1 MYHAIL
7 IQERNLSRDESL
19 AVAILA
25 LQAELDKTSICSQRD
40 TSTSRTIESRRPGSL
55 CVSLFFEDEVWSV
68 PSAVGGVIFGDD
80 YLMSTLNA
88 TPSFFDQDAT
98 DGDKLWGQSLCGGFV
113 MSKSMLEL
121 QRMDSEKQREEK
133 VTEHRPPAGKH
144 AVKPVASR
152 ALREQ
157 QQLTPNPRT
166 RKLHGLIGDNCFLSI
181 LLETKAGKLMGDNYF
196 MSILRTESEP
206 NKRSGR
212 DKDRIRI
219 PVQVSLVSES
229 WCSNAEEW
237 AKERRKVTDG
247 IRNRRLGH
255 EQKTV
260 VHKIF
265 SERQDVAEHKDL
277 RRKQMAFSALL
288 KGLRH

>member
-1 MYHAIL
+1 M
-7 IQERNLSRDESL
+7 
-19 AVAILA
+19 AILA

-88 TPSFFDQDAT
+88 APSFFDQDAT
-98 DGDKLWGQSLCGGFV
+98 DGDELWGQSLCGGFV

-133 VTEHRPPAGKH
+133 VTERSQHRPSAGKH

-157 QQLTPNPRT
+157 QLTPNPRT
-166 RKLHGLIGDNCFLSI
+166 RKLNGLIGDNCFLSI
-181 LLETKAGKLMGDNYF
+181 LLGTKAGKLMGDNYF
-196 MSILRTESEP
+196 SMLLTKEEQQYTSEP

-219 PVQVSLVSES
+219 PVQVSFVSES
-229 WCSNAEEW
+229 WCSNEEEW
-237 AKERRKVTDG
+237 AKERRKVTDD

-260 VHKIF
+260 VQKK
-265 SERQDVAEHKDL
+265 SK
-277 RRKQMAFSALL
+277 
-288 KGLRH
+288 